1 MSSATKRNALGRGL
15 GALLSD
21 NDIVNPKSTGLP
33 PIVSNNNSIDSID
46 INLIETNPY
55 QPRDTFETEALKE
68 LAASIKAQGIIQ
80 PLTVRKLANNA
91 YQLISGESEFAASGT
106 VNAGLRASKLAG
118 LTEVPVYI
126 RAANDQEMLEMAL
139 IENIQRENLNAIE
152 VAISFQRML
161 DECSLKQEE
170 LGDRVGKNRS
180 TVTNYLRL
188 LKLPPVI
195 QAALRDSKISMGHA
209 RAMISMDSIDK
220 QLYAFEEVL
229 KNDLSVRK
237 LEDLVRSMS
246 DKNAVKSTDKTK
258 SPAAKA
264 EQAFSSEYQRIQSDL
279 AAKFDAKVSLKADKN
294 GSGNIQIPFISTDDL
309 NRILEMLDW

>member
-1 MSSATKRNALGRGL
+1 MSSAIKRNALGKGL

-21 NDIVNPKSTGLP
+21 NEIVNPKSTGLP
-33 PIVSNNNSIDSID
+33 PIVSANANNSSID
-46 INLIETNPY
+46 TISIELIETNPF
-55 QPRDTFETEALKE
+55 QPRDTFENEALKE
-68 LAASIKAQGIIQ
+68 LAESIKVQGIIQ

-91 YQLISGESEFAASGT
+91 YQLISGERR
-106 VNAGLRASKLAG
+106 LRASKLAG
-118 LTEVPVYI
+118 LTQVPVYI
-126 RAANDQEMLEMAL
+126 RTANDQEMLEMAL

-195 QAALRDSKISMGHA
+195 QAALRDGKISMGHA

-220 QLYAFEEVL
+220 QLYAFDELL
-229 KNDLSVRK
+229 KQDLSVRK

-246 DKNAVKSTDKTK
+246 EKHLTNTGEKTK

-279 AAKFDAKVSLKADKN
+279 AAKFDAKVVLKADKN
-294 GSGNIQIPFISTDDL
+294 GSGSIQIPFMSTDDL

>member
-1 MSSATKRNALGRGL
+1 MSSAIKRNALGKGL

-33 PIVSNNNSIDSID
+33 PIVSKNNSIDSID

-91 YQLISGESEFAASGT
+91 YQLISGERR
-106 VNAGLRASKLAG
+106 LRASKLAG

-246 DKNAVKSTDKTK
+246 DKNTFKSIDKTK

-279 AAKFDAKVSLKADKN
+279 AAKFDAKVSLKADKS
-294 GSGNIQIPFISTDDL
+294 GSGSIQIPFISTDDL

>member
-55 QPRDTFETEALKE
+55 QPRDTFETESLKE
-68 LAASIKAQGIIQ
+68 LAASIKVQGIIQ
-80 PLTVRKLANNA
+80 PLTVRRLSNNA
-91 YQLISGESEFAASGT
+91 YQLISGERR
-106 VNAGLRASKLAG
+106 LRASKLAG

-161 DECSLKQEE
+161 DECSIKQEE

>member
-33 PIVSNNNSIDSID
+33 PIVSKNNSIDSID

-80 PLTVRKLANNA
+80 PLTVRKLSNNA
-91 YQLISGESEFAASGT
+91 YQLISGERR
-106 VNAGLRASKLAG
+106 LRASKLAG

-161 DECSLKQEE
+161 DECSIKQEE

>member
-15 GALLSD
+15 GALLTD

-80 PLTVRKLANNA
+80 PLTVRKLSNNA
-91 YQLISGESEFAASGT
+91 YQLISGERR
-106 VNAGLRASKLAG
+106 LRASKLAG

>member
-55 QPRDTFETEALKE
+55 QPRDTFETESLKE
-68 LAASIKAQGIIQ
+68 LAASIKVQGIIQ
-80 PLTVRKLANNA
+80 PLTVRRLSNNA
-91 YQLISGESEFAASGT
+91 YQLISGERR
-106 VNAGLRASKLAG
+106 LRASKLAG

-139 IENIQRENLNAIE
+139 IEIIQRENLNAIE

>member
-80 PLTVRKLANNA
+80 PLTVRKLSNNA
-91 YQLISGESEFAASGT
+91 YQLISGERR
-106 VNAGLRASKLAG
+106 LRASKLAG

>member
-55 QPRDTFETEALKE
+55 QPRDTFESESLKE
-68 LAASIKAQGIIQ
+68 LAASIKVQGIIQ
-80 PLTVRKLANNA
+80 PLTVRKLSNNA
-91 YQLISGESEFAASGT
+91 YQLISGERR
-106 VNAGLRASKLAG
+106 LRASKLAG

-246 DKNAVKSTDKTK
+246 DKNAVKLTDKTK
-258 SPAAKA
+258 SPADKA
-264 EQAFSSEYQRIQSDL
+264 AQAFSSEYQRIQSDL

>member
-55 QPRDTFETEALKE
+55 QPRDTFETESLKE
-68 LAASIKAQGIIQ
+68 LAASIKVQGIIQ
-80 PLTVRKLANNA
+80 PLTVRRLSNNA
-91 YQLISGESEFAASGT
+91 YQLISGERR
-106 VNAGLRASKLAG
+106 LRASKLAG

-258 SPAAKA
+258 SPADKA
-264 EQAFSSEYQRIQSDL
+264 AQAFSSEYQRIQSDL

-294 GSGNIQIPFISTDDL
+294 GSGSIQIPFISTDDL

>member
-33 PIVSNNNSIDSID
+33 PIVSNNNSIDCID

-55 QPRDTFETEALKE
+55 QPRDTFESESLKE
-68 LAASIKAQGIIQ
+68 LAASIKVQGIIQ
-80 PLTVRKLANNA
+80 PLTVRRLSNNA
-91 YQLISGESEFAASGT
+91 YQLISGERR
-106 VNAGLRASKLAG
+106 LRASKLAG

-246 DKNAVKSTDKTK
+246 DKNAVKLTDKTK
-258 SPAAKA
+258 SPADKA
-264 EQAFSSEYQRIQSDL
+264 AQAFSSEYQRIQSDL

>member
-55 QPRDTFETEALKE
+55 QPRDTFETESLKE
-68 LAASIKAQGIIQ
+68 LAASIKVQGIIQ
-80 PLTVRKLANNA
+80 PLTVRKLSNNA
-91 YQLISGESEFAASGT
+91 YQLISGERR
-106 VNAGLRASKLAG
+106 LRASKLAG

-161 DECSLKQEE
+161 DECSIKQEE
-170 LGDRVGKNRS
+170 LGERVGKNRS

-279 AAKFDAKVSLKADKN
+279 AAKFDAKVSLKADKS
-294 GSGNIQIPFISTDDL
+294 GSGSIQIPFISTDDL

>member
-55 QPRDTFETEALKE
+55 QPRDTFETESLKE
-68 LAASIKAQGIIQ
+68 LAASIKVQGIIQ
-80 PLTVRKLANNA
+80 PLTVRRLSNNA
-91 YQLISGESEFAASGT
+91 YQLISGERR
-106 VNAGLRASKLAG
+106 LRASKLAG

-246 DKNAVKSTDKTK
+246 DKNAVKLTDKTK
-258 SPAAKA
+258 SPADKA
-264 EQAFSSEYQRIQSDL
+264 AQAFSSEYQRIQSDL

-294 GSGNIQIPFISTDDL
+294 GSGSIQIPFISTDDL

>member
-55 QPRDTFETEALKE
+55 QPRDTFETESLKE
-68 LAASIKAQGIIQ
+68 LAASIKVHGIIQ

-91 YQLISGESEFAASGT
+91 YQLISGERR
-106 VNAGLRASKLAG
+106 LRASKLAG

-161 DECSLKQEE
+161 DECSIKQEE
-170 LGDRVGKNRS
+170 LGERVGKNRS

-195 QAALRDSKISMGHA
+195 QAALRDTKISMGHA

-279 AAKFDAKVSLKADKN
+279 AAKFDAKVSLKADKS
-294 GSGNIQIPFISTDDL
+294 GSGSIQIPFISTDDL

>member
-1 MSSATKRNALGRGL
+1 MSSAIKRNALGKGL

-91 YQLISGESEFAASGT
+91 YQLISGERR
-106 VNAGLRASKLAG
+106 LRASKLAG

-246 DKNAVKSTDKTK
+246 DKNTFKSTDKTK

>member
-80 PLTVRKLANNA
+80 PLTVRKLSNNA
-91 YQLISGESEFAASGT
+91 YQLISGERR
-106 VNAGLRASKLAG
+106 LRASKLAG

-161 DECSLKQEE
+161 DECSIKQEE

>member
-1 MSSATKRNALGRGL
+1 MSSAIKRNALGKGL

-33 PIVSNNNSIDSID
+33 PIVSKNNSIDSID

-91 YQLISGESEFAASGT
+91 YQLISGERR
-106 VNAGLRASKLAG
+106 LRASKLAG

-246 DKNAVKSTDKTK
+246 DKNTFKSTDKTK

-279 AAKFDAKVSLKADKN
+279 AAKFDAKVTLKADKS
-294 GSGNIQIPFISTDDL
+294 GSGSIQIPFISTDDL

>member
-1 MSSATKRNALGRGL
+1 
-15 GALLSD
+15 
-21 NDIVNPKSTGLP
+21 VNPKSTGLP
-33 PIVSNNNSIDSID
+33 PIVSKNNSIDSID

-91 YQLISGESEFAASGT
+91 YQLISGERR
-106 VNAGLRASKLAG
+106 LRASKLAG

>member
-1 MSSATKRNALGRGL
+1 MSSAIKRNALGKGL

-33 PIVSNNNSIDSID
+33 PIVSKNNSIDSID

-91 YQLISGESEFAASGT
+91 YQLISGERR
-106 VNAGLRASKLAG
+106 LRASKLAG

-246 DKNAVKSTDKTK
+246 DKNAVKLADKTK
-258 SPAAKA
+258 SPADKA
-264 EQAFSSEYQRIQSDL
+264 AQAFSSEYQRIQSDL
-279 AAKFDAKVSLKADKN
+279 AAKFDAKVSLKADKS
-294 GSGNIQIPFISTDDL
+294 GSGSIQIPFISTDDL

>member
-1 MSSATKRNALGRGL
+1 MSSAIKRNALGKGL

-33 PIVSNNNSIDSID
+33 PIVSKNNSIDSID

-55 QPRDTFETEALKE
+55 QPRDSFETEALKE
-68 LAASIKAQGIIQ
+68 LAASIKVQGIIQ

-91 YQLISGESEFAASGT
+91 YQLISGERR
-106 VNAGLRASKLAG
+106 LRASKLAG

>member
-55 QPRDTFETEALKE
+55 QPRDTFETESLKE
-68 LAASIKAQGIIQ
+68 LAASIKVQGIIQ
-80 PLTVRKLANNA
+80 PLTVRKLSNNA
-91 YQLISGESEFAASGT
+91 YQLISGERR
-106 VNAGLRASKLAG
+106 LRASKLAG

-161 DECSLKQEE
+161 DECSIKQEE

>member
-1 MSSATKRNALGRGL
+1 MSSAIKRNALGKGL

-33 PIVSNNNSIDSID
+33 PIVSKNNSIDSID

-91 YQLISGESEFAASGT
+91 YQLISGERR
-106 VNAGLRASKLAG
+106 LRASKLAG

-246 DKNAVKSTDKTK
+246 DKNTFKSTDKTK

-264 EQAFSSEYQRIQSDL
+264 EQAFSSEYHRIQSDL
-279 AAKFDAKVSLKADKN
+279 AAKFDAKVSLKADKS
-294 GSGNIQIPFISTDDL
+294 GSGSIQIPFISTDDL

>member
-1 MSSATKRNALGRGL
+1 MSSAIKRNALGKGL

-33 PIVSNNNSIDSID
+33 PIVSKNNSIDSID
-46 INLIETNPY
+46 INFIETNPY

-91 YQLISGESEFAASGT
+91 YQLISGERR
-106 VNAGLRASKLAG
+106 LRASKLAG

-246 DKNAVKSTDKTK
+246 DKNTFKSTDKTK

-279 AAKFDAKVSLKADKN
+279 AAKFDAKVSLKADKS
-294 GSGNIQIPFISTDDL
+294 GSGSIQIPFISTDDL

>member
-91 YQLISGESEFAASGT
+91 YQLISGERR
-106 VNAGLRASKLAG
+106 LRASKLAG

-258 SPAAKA
+258 SPADKA
-264 EQAFSSEYQRIQSDL
+264 AQAFSSEYQRIQSDL

>member
-1 MSSATKRNALGRGL
+1 MSSAIKRNALGKGL

-33 PIVSNNNSIDSID
+33 PIVSKNNSIDSID

-91 YQLISGESEFAASGT
+91 YQLISGERR
-106 VNAGLRASKLAG
+106 LRASKLAG

>member
-1 MSSATKRNALGRGL
+1 MSSAIKRNALGKGL

-33 PIVSNNNSIDSID
+33 PIVSKNNSIDSID

-91 YQLISGESEFAASGT
+91 YQLISGERR
-106 VNAGLRASKLAG
+106 LRASKLAG

-246 DKNAVKSTDKTK
+246 DKNTFKSTDKTK

-279 AAKFDAKVSLKADKN
+279 AAKFDAKVSLKADKS

>member
-1 MSSATKRNALGRGL
+1 MIKIQKSNRG
-15 GALLSD
+15 GWQSD
-21 NDIVNPKSTGLP
+21 NV
-33 PIVSNNNSIDSID
+33 D

-91 YQLISGESEFAASGT
+91 YQLISGERR
-106 VNAGLRASKLAG
+106 LRASKLAG

-246 DKNAVKSTDKTK
+246 DKNTFKSTDKTK

-279 AAKFDAKVSLKADKN
+279 AAKFDAKVSLKADKS
-294 GSGNIQIPFISTDDL
+294 GSGSIQIPFISTDDL
-309 NRILEMLDW
+309 NRILEMLDDA

>member
-1 MSSATKRNALGRGL
+1 
-15 GALLSD
+15 
-21 NDIVNPKSTGLP
+21 
-33 PIVSNNNSIDSID
+33 
-46 INLIETNPY
+46 
-55 QPRDTFETEALKE
+55 
-68 LAASIKAQGIIQ
+68 
-80 PLTVRKLANNA
+80 
-91 YQLISGESEFAASGT
+91 
-106 VNAGLRASKLAG
+106 
-118 LTEVPVYI
+118 
-126 RAANDQEMLEMAL
+126 MLEMAL

-246 DKNAVKSTDKTK
+246 DKNTFKSTDKTK

-279 AAKFDAKVSLKADKN
+279 AAKFDAKVSLKADKS
-294 GSGNIQIPFISTDDL
+294 GSGSIQIPFISTDDL